1 MPRGDGTGPMG
12 TGSMTG
18 RGVGY
23 CAGNTAPGFASAG
36 YGGGWGG
43 RCRGFAGGGYGRR
56 NMFYATGQPGWMRVG
71 GGNAPLAD
79 PEVEQAALKG
89 RAEALGTELERIKA
103 RLEALDSKKPQD

>member
-36 YGGGWGG
+36 LGG

-56 NMFYATGQPGWMRVG
+56 NMFYATGQPGWARFG
-71 GGNAPLAD
+71 GVNAPLAD

-89 RAEALGTELERIKA
+89 RAEALGTELEQIKA
-103 RLEALDSKKPQD
+103 RLEALESKKPQD